1 MQIRYKIALQFT
13 LIVLAILLVF
23 SGIVYYRAES
33 QRRTSFYDR
42 LSRRAKTT
50 ARLLVDVKEFN
61 TTLLKLIDKNSSS
74 RLPEEEIFIYD
85 YRNLLLY
92 SNVEKVS
99 PYVTQERINEVRLA
113 QEIKFHYE
121 GRAVIGLVF
130 EGRYDRFVII
140 ASAIDRNGRLQLKEL
155 IITLLFA
162 FLGGILTT
170 VGLALFFAHQ
180 SLRPISTI
188 NREIG
193 EITAKNL
200 RKRIHQGNEKDE
212 IAQLAINFN
221 LMLERLELAFTQQR
235 QFVSHASHELRTPLS
250 ALKTEIQIGLSSHN
264 SPEEHHHILQNLLND
279 TDRLIELSNGL
290 LQLARIN
297 ETPEELP
304 FDKVRMEEVLLNAQ
318 REVVTS
324 HSDYQIQFDFD
335 QIPEEDHLT
344 LVIGN
349 EALLKNVFVNLLEN
363 ACKYTPNHQAS
374 LRLGFDTEWCIVR
387 VIDQGI
393 GISNQELPNIFQPF
407 YRAKNAIDYHGFGIG
422 LSIVKRIIEL
432 HEGQIEVKS
441 KPHLGTE
448 FIIKLKHLKEES
460 TRNFN
465 R

>member
-23 SGIVYYRAES
+23 SGIVYLRAET

-92 SNVEKVS
+92 SNVEKIA
-99 PYVTQERINEVRLA
+99 PYVTQELINEIRLNR
-113 QEIKFHYE
+113 EIKLHYE
-121 GRAVIGLVF
+121 DRAVIGMVF

-140 ASAIDRNGRLQLKEL
+140 ASGIDKNGAIQQKKLS
-155 IITLLFA
+155 ITLLFA
-162 FLGGILTT
+162 FLGGVLTT
-170 VGLALFFAHQ
+170 VVMALFFAHQ
-180 SLRPISTI
+180 SLRPITTI

-200 RKRIHQGNEKDE
+200 RKRIHQGNGKDE

-221 LMLERLELAFTQQR
+221 LMLERLELAFQQQR

-250 ALKTEIQIGLSSHN
+250 ALKTEIQIGLTTVNSS
-264 SPEEHHHILQNLLND
+264 EEQLLILQNLLND
-279 TDRLIELSNGL
+279 TNRLIDLSNGL

-297 ETPEELP
+297 ETAEDLP

-318 REVVTS
+318 REVTAS
-324 HSDYQIQFDFD
+324 HPDYQIQFDFD
-335 QIPEEDHLT
+335 KIPEEDYLT
-344 LVIGN
+344 LVMGN

-363 ACKYTPNHQAS
+363 ACKYSSAHQGT
-374 LRLGFDTEWCIVR
+374 LRLGFDKKYCIVR
-387 VIDQGI
+387 VIDRGI
-393 GISNQELPNIFQPF
+393 GISSTDLPNIFQPF
-407 YRAKNAIDYHGFGIG
+407 YRAKNALDYNGFGIG
-422 LSIVKRIIEL
+422 LSVVKRIIEL
-432 HEGQIEVKS
+432 HEGIITVTS
-441 KPHLGTE
+441 RPHLGTE
-448 FIIKLKHLKEES
+448 FVVKLRHMKEEVK
-460 TRNFN
+460 
-465 R
+465 